1 MRFLIFIPIFFL
13 TLSSLRGQTN
23 KIDSLKSVY
32 DNAQNDDDRLEKLDQ
47 LTKAFVNARLPEG
60 RAYIQELKEL
70 ARKTDN
76 KPILAKSYIS
86 HAILSRSLKAFDSIV
101 IMGQEAKRLYKEIDD
116 EQGWLE
122 ANYQIAWGEY
132 CLSKYDEGIER
143 LNQNIAVR
151 IKGGDSSKKLG
162 NDYNLLGTCYLSLGE
177 HQNSIDN
184 FILASEVFKKNKS
197 EMGQAEALDNI
208 GYVEY
213 LMKNYDRSIEY
224 MVEAAEVFERL
235 GQTFY
240 QLRAYRSIAG
250 AHIELDQ
257 LEEAK
262 EYLNRTLPMA
272 RKEKYRSVEA
282 STLNMLGQVAI
293 EEKRYDEGVGYFEQ
307 ALKYF
312 REIDRKVFI
321 ADLLESITKAYVVQE
336 KYSQALP
343 YADEIFEYVPAN
355 QSSSQLKRAL
365 KLRSEIYEQLGMY
378 QKSLVDYKGF
388 EAVKDSLLGEEK
400 QKQIE
405 QLRAEFDTERKDT
418 QIDLLQKESELDA
431 NRKKMLWGGLG
442 LITLLGASVII
453 GIQRKR
459 KKEQELHAKQQE
471 LEIQKRKATEQELA
485 FKQKELAA
493 KLLQLANKNQFL
505 EDLQIEVGKLKTS
518 SDNAINKT
526 SELISRMIKSDD
538 LEEDEWDQF
547 TSEFTSVHQD
557 FVERLNKK
565 YGSFTRSEMRL
576 ISLLKMNLS
585 SKEMASILRIAETG
599 VRKARYRL
607 RKKMELDSTQDLSAI
622 IHSI

>member
-1 MRFLIFIPIFFL
+1 MKALLFVVLLFIAL
-13 TLSSLRGQTN
+13 NSLSGQS
-23 KIDSLKSVY
+23 KQIDSLKSVY
-32 DNAQNDDDRLEKLDQ
+32 DQAQTDEERLEQLVL
-47 LTKAFVNARLPEG
+47 LTKAMVNARLPEARG
-60 RAYIQELKEL
+60 YLQQLKEL
-70 ARKTDN
+70 ARQVDN
-76 KPILAKSYIS
+76 DTILAKSYIS
-86 HAILSRSLKAFDSIV
+86 HAILSRSLKAFDSII
-101 IMGQEAKRLYKEIDD
+101 IMGQEAKRLYKELDD

-143 LNQNIAVR
+143 LNENIAIR
-151 IKGGDSSKKLG
+151 IKGGDSSKDLG
-162 NDYNLLGTCYLSLGE
+162 DDYNLLGTCYLSLGE

-262 EYLNRTLPMA
+262 EYLNRTLPVA

-293 EEKRYDEGVGYFEQ
+293 EEKRYEEGVGYFEQ

-343 YADEIFEYVPAN
+343 YVDEIFEVVPPN
-355 QSSSQLKRAL
+355 QTSSQLERAL
-365 KLRSEIYEQLGMY
+365 KLRSEIYQQLGMY
-378 QKSLVDYKGF
+378 EKSLEDFKGF

-405 QLRAEFDTERKDT
+405 ELRAEYDTERKEA
-418 QIDLLQKESELDA
+418 QIDLLQKEAELDA

-442 LITLLGASVII
+442 GITLLGGVLIF
-453 GIQRKR
+453 GLQRKR
-459 KKEQELHAKQQE
+459 KREQELSAKQQE
-471 LEIQKRKATEQELA
+471 LEIQKRLAIEQELE
-485 FKQKELAA
+485 FKKKELTT
-493 KLLQLANKNQFL
+493 KILQLASKNKFL
-505 EDLQIEVGKLKTS
+505 ESLQSEVENLNSTLDKS
-518 SDNAINKT
+518 INKT
-526 SELISRMIKSDD
+526 STRISRMISSDHRD
-538 LEEDEWDQF
+538 EEDWDQF
-547 TSEFTSVHQD
+547 AKEFTSIHQD
-557 FVERLNKK
+557 FVNRLIEK

-585 SKEMASILRIAETG
+585 SKEIANVLRISETG
-599 VRKARYRL
+599 ARKARYRL
-607 RKKMELDSTQDLSAI
+607 RKKMILDPKDDLSAV